1 MATDAREGKTRVDQR
16 AIAVITPFIA
26 AREILLL
33 RSQAWSEACFM
44 LWRLGSVGI
53 AAAVSAC
60 ASGPDFRQP
69 APPSISRLT
78 PQALSAIAATD
89 GAQQK
94 YVQGLDISGQWWT
107 LFRSKALKNLV
118 ERAIRDN
125 ADLKAGQAALRVAMA
140 NAEAQRGGAFPLITG
155 DYSGSRQ
162 KSPPANSAY
171 TLHTAQVSIS
181 YAPDVFGLNRRQV
194 ESLEA
199 QAEMQNFQ
207 LEATF
212 LTLTSNLV
220 LSAIKE
226 AGLRE
231 QIEATK
237 TIVRLQKET
246 LGLLKE
252 QLGAGQVTLADI
264 ASQEAALA
272 QVKQTLPALEKQ
284 LLAERNLMIAMSGHF
299 AGEGLPERFRFLDL
313 RLPRDLPVSLPSD
326 VVRQRPDVRAAE
338 ASLHTATAQVGVAI
352 ANRFP
357 QFNLTANAGTT
368 GAVLSKLA
376 SLSSPASAFWALAAS
391 ASQVLFDG
399 FSREQRQ
406 RAAEAGLDE
415 AAAQYRSTVIGAF
428 RNVADSLQA
437 VEATARIMRAAKR
450 GEAAAKKSV
459 DVTRDQFR
467 FGETSTLQLLNAQ
480 QSYLQALLAVAQAR
494 ANRYANTVALFQ
506 ALGGGWWNRSQW
518 GTTRVSHAS
527 IMTN

>member
-1 MATDAREGKTRVDQR
+1 LKIWQWCV
-16 AIAVITPFIA
+16 
-26 AREILLL
+26 
-33 RSQAWSEACFM
+33 C
-44 LWRLGSVGI
+44 SVGI
-53 AAAVSAC
+53 AAALSAC
-60 ASGPDFRQP
+60 AAGPDFRQP
-69 APPSISRLT
+69 ASPSTSRLT
-78 PQALSAIAATD
+78 PQALGAIAAAD

-125 ADLKAGQAALRVAMA
+125 PDLKAGQAALAVAVA
-140 NAEAQRGGAFPLITG
+140 NAGAQRGGLFPLVTG

-162 KSPPANSAY
+162 KSPPANSANTDRNSAY
-171 TLHTAQVSIS
+171 TVHTAQVSIS

-194 ESLEA
+194 ESIEA
-199 QAEMQNFQ
+199 QAETENFH

-226 AGLRE
+226 ASLRE
-231 QIEATK
+231 QIEATN
-237 TIVRLQKET
+237 TIIRLQKET

-252 QLGAGQVTLADI
+252 QLGAGQVTLADV
-264 ASQEAALA
+264 ATQEAALA
-272 QVKQTLPALEKQ
+272 QVEQTLPSLEKR
-284 LLAERNLMIAMSGHF
+284 LFAERNLMVAMSGHF
-299 AGEGLPERFRFLDL
+299 AGEGLPERFRLRDL
-313 RLPRDLPVSLPSD
+313 HLPKDLPVSLPSQ

-338 ASLHTATAQVGVAI
+338 ANLHAATAQVGVAI
-352 ANRFP
+352 ANRLP

-391 ASQVLFDG
+391 GPQVLFDG
-399 FSREQRQ
+399 FSRAQRQ

-428 RNVADSLQA
+428 RNVADALQA
-437 VEATARIMRAAKR
+437 IEADARVLRAAKQ

-459 DVTRDQFR
+459 EVARDQFR
-467 FGETSTLQLLNAQ
+467 LVDTNTLQLFNAQ
-480 QSYLQALLAVAQAR
+480 QSYHQALLAVAEAR
-494 ANRYANTVALFQ
+494 ANRYADTVALFQ
-506 ALGGGWWNRSQW
+506 ALGGGWWNRTQA
-518 GTTRVSHAS
+518 GD
-527 IMTN
+527 

>member
-1 MATDAREGKTRVDQR
+1 MV
-16 AIAVITPFIA
+16 P
-26 AREILLL
+26 
-33 RSQAWSEACFM
+33 
-44 LWRLGSVGI
+44 RLCSVGI
-53 AAAVSAC
+53 AVALSAC
-60 ASGPDFRQP
+60 AAGPDFRQP

-78 PQALSAIAATD
+78 PQTLGVIASAD

-107 LFRSKALKNLV
+107 LFRSKALKKLV

-125 ADLKAGQAALRVAMA
+125 PDLRSGQAALTVAVA
-140 NAEAQRGGAFPLITG
+140 NAEAQRGGYFPLVTG

-162 KSPPANSAY
+162 KAMPANSAITDRNSAY

-199 QAEMQNFQ
+199 QVEMQNFQ

-226 AGLRE
+226 ASLRE

-252 QLGAGQVTLADI
+252 QLGARQVTLADI
-264 ASQEAALA
+264 ATQEAALA
-272 QVKQTLPALEKQ
+272 QVEQTLPSLEKQ
-284 LLAERNLMIAMSGHF
+284 LLAERNLMVSMSGHF
-299 AGEGLPERFRFLDL
+299 AGEGLPERFGFSDL
-313 RLPRDLPVSLPSD
+313 HLPRALPVSLPSE

-338 ASLHTATAQVGVAI
+338 ANLHAATAQVGVAI

-357 QFNLTANAGTT
+357 QFNLTANAGTS
-368 GAVLSKLA
+368 GALLSKLA

-399 FSREQRQ
+399 FSRAQRQ
-406 RAAEAGLDE
+406 RAAKAGLDE

-428 RNVADSLQA
+428 RNVADALQA

-459 DVTRDQFR
+459 EVTRDQFQL
-467 FGETSTLQLLNAQ
+467 GEANTLQLLNAQ

-506 ALGGGWWNRSQW
+506 ALGGGWWNRVQP
-518 GTTRVSHAS
+518 GTTS
-527 IMTN
+527 ISQAAMLQTN